1 MHHGTT
7 RLILLVAH
15 NSIQIEWENRL
26 VDDIGCQCKVT
37 VDGTDFMIN
46 QPTPFSKTWYSH
58 KFNGPGVRYEIA
70 VCIQTG
76 DIVWYNGPK
85 RCGSWPDLLIFTS
98 RLAGKLGPHEF
109 VEADATY
116 RHPKCRM
123 PHQYVSMSDKRAK
136 DDARHRH
143 EGINGFLKSF
153 GVLRHKFRHDLS
165 THANCFACCA
175 IITQLGIDDGS
186 VHPWAVRY

>member
-1 MHHGTT
+1 MLFLDCNDHALSSHKD
-7 RLILLVAH
+7 
-15 NSIQIEWENRL
+15 QIRWENRFRTGRL
-26 VDDIGCQCKVT
+26 GNADRSCKVT

-98 RLAGKLGPHEF
+98 RLADKLGPHEF

-116 RHPKCRM
+116 RHPKCALWCSWNASPLGTKAGLKFTLRK
-123 PHQYVSMSDKRAK
+123 QAISLIFGFFKR
-136 DDARHRH
+136 RR
-143 EGINGFLKSF
+143 
-153 GVLRHKFRHDLS
+153 
-165 THANCFACCA
+165 
-175 IITQLGIDDGS
+175 QLLF
-186 VHPWAVRY
+186 VM